1 MIYRIFRTLIVA
13 NIFGSLAMFYFADQT
28 SEVLNLIHEGK
39 WNSAEGRIKSFANVP
54 SVQNYLYGVL
64 FQNGEYPKHSL
75 SAATQSLEYS
85 AKMGLLQAKID
96 LIYLYLDVDDWEKT
110 NVNQAIYWGKDI
122 LKNSLDGNQIKDEYF
137 PIVAS
142 FFVNGIVLK
151 KNVVNAYKVCS
162 LMQEPDEYCEAIKVK
177 FGILMDSESKE
188 ALKEFEESL
197 TEEIYSG
204 KFFNF

>member
-85 AKMGLLQAKID
+85 AKMGLLQA
-96 LIYLYLDVDDWEKT
+96 
-110 NVNQAIYWGKDI
+110 
-122 LKNSLDGNQIKDEYF
+122 
-137 PIVAS
+137 
-142 FFVNGIVLK
+142 
-151 KNVVNAYKVCS
+151 
-162 LMQEPDEYCEAIKVK
+162 
-177 FGILMDSESKE
+177 
-188 ALKEFEESL
+188 
-197 TEEIYSG
+197 
-204 KFFNF
+204 